1 MAINIIGLG
10 VVNYLLWM
18 AVRLDNDYANGLVI
32 YTVHSF
38 VKGFMIDVPL
48 VQ

>member
-1 MAINIIGLG
+1 METWPKIIW
-10 VVNYLLWM
+10 VE
-18 AVRLDNDYANGLVI
+18 
-32 YTVHSF
+32 TEKHSLNF

>member
-1 MAINIIGLG
+1 MLFEADGTGIREKLKNQTEKCSGNLPLIN
-10 VVNYLLWM
+10 
-18 AVRLDNDYANGLVI
+18 
-32 YTVHSF
+32 